1 MNLKSTFNPPLHREH
16 QGPLELSRLTA
27 RLCDI
32 EIMSG
37 RGGFQLDQQ
46 LTIPP
51 AFIILLNGEGVLKRE
66 AASCPMRADT
76 VYVCPPESTFGFE
89 GGTNGEVSIA
99 VIRFYLYQESSRSR
113 KRLDAVDPAGLLPYS
128 DGIMIA
134 PAGRLNALCRSMKEH
149 SCSSDRLVQWRAQL
163 DYQELLYETLAA
175 ARRQPA
181 EDTRHSLERAKSY
194 MEEHSSEELTI
205 ERLAGIAELSPKYF
219 VDLFKKTYGVSA
231 LDHLTHLR
239 INKAKQLML
248 RSGLLLRDIAHEV
261 GYEDEFYFSRK
272 FRKTVGMSPT
282 AFIKKRRHRIAVYGS
297 ASLIGYLMPLGV
309 IPYAAPLHPKWSGYY
324 FNQLGA
330 DIPVH
335 LDAYRQNHNKA
346 SNLDK
351 LAAVEPELIICPPGL
366 DQWEKERLAGMEASV
381 YEMPDDHAGWRRKL
395 LAVAELLGERAE
407 AERWVAAYERNAEL
421 ARKHIGAGEKPAT
434 VLTLRLLKN
443 QFFVHC
449 SRSMSDVL
457 YDGLGLRSPLA
468 SYEQAPFDHPIT
480 LAQLDE
486 VSADH
491 ILLLICKESE
501 TLEGWSKLQQSP
513 QWLSLRAVRENKL
526 QLIASEP
533 WREYS
538 PIALERTLDI
548 ARDLFSG
555 NRP

>member
-1 MNLKSTFNPPLHREH
+1 MKLKSNPSLHTVIRED
-16 QGPLELSRLTA
+16 QKPLELDRLTA

-32 EIMSG
+32 EILSG
-37 RGGFQLDQQ
+37 GAGFQLDQQ
-46 LTIPP
+46 LTIPH
-51 AFIILLNGEGVLKRE
+51 ALIILLNGEGALKRE
-66 AASCPMRADT
+66 AKGCAMRTDT
-76 VYVCPPESTFGFE
+76 VYVCPPESTFGFS
-89 GGTNGEVSIA
+89 GGASGEISIA

-113 KRLDAVDPAGLLPYS
+113 KRLDAIAPAGLLPYNE
-128 DGIMIA
+128 GIAIA

-149 SCSSDRLVQWRAQL
+149 SSSADPLVKWRAQL
-163 DYQELLYETLAA
+163 DCQELLYETLAA

-181 EDTRHSLERAKSY
+181 EDTRRSLERAKAY
-194 MEEHSSEELTI
+194 MEEHSGEELTI
-205 ERLAGIAELSPKYF
+205 DRLAGIAELSPKYF

-239 INKAKQLML
+239 INKAKRLML

-272 FRKTVGMSPT
+272 FRKTVGLSPT
-282 AFIKKRRHRIAVYGS
+282 AFIKKRKHRIAVYGA

-324 FNQLGA
+324 FDQLGA

-346 SNLDK
+346 PNLDK
-351 LAAVEPELIICPPGL
+351 LAAAQPELILCPPDL
-366 DQWEKERLAGMEASV
+366 DDWEKERLTGMATV
-381 YEMPDDHAGWRRKL
+381 YELPEDRAGWRRKL
-395 LAVAELLGERAE
+395 LAVAGLLGEESE
-407 AERWVAAYERNAEL
+407 AERWIAAYERNAEF
-421 ARKHIGAGEKPAT
+421 ARKQIGSERTAS

-443 QFFVHC
+443 KFYVHC
-449 SRSMSDVL
+449 SLGMSDVL
-457 YDGLGLRSPLA
+457 YDGLGLQSPFA
-468 SYEQAPFDHPIT
+468 GEQAPFDHPVT

-486 VSADH
+486 VNADH
-491 ILLLICKESE
+491 VLLLICKESE
-501 TLEGWSKLQQSP
+501 TLEGWSKLQHSP
-513 QWLSLRAVRENKL
+513 QWLSLRAIRENRL

-538 PIALERTLDI
+538 PIALERMMAI
-548 ARDLFSG
+548 ARDLISG